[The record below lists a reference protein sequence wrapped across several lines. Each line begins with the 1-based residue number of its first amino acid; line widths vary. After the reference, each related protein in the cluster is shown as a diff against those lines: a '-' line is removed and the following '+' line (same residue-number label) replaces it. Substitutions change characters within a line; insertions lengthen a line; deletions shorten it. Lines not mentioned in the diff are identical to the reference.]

1 MNLHLF
7 NAMLLIMAIGIFAKF
22 AILIK
27 KERNEIIL
35 EKKIYKLTILSDVDI
50 EMVVKQLQFLE

>member
-1 MNLHLF
+1 
-7 NAMLLIMAIGIFAKF
+7 MAIGIFAKF